1 MPPDAAI
8 RLRENQ
14 RRSRLRKK
22 EYLTSLET
30 RVRECESLG
39 VAATVEVQKA
49 ARRVVWEN
57 SRLREL
63 LRVKGVGED
72 EVGEWL
78 RGGSG
83 GDAREEVVGMLGNKE
98 CESGSS
104 AAAASLSSCATAS
117 GIAVSG
123 TSGTELHTPTLH
135 PDTSPPLT
143 CGAPTP
149 PAPPTLLPTN
159 SMPCEVAK
167 SMLEALEPSGV
178 ERLHLEWELCPAG
191 TVTDCVVDN
200 GVVFQVLDRL

>member
-1 MPPDAAI
+1 MPPSAAI

-30 RVRECESLG
+30 RVRECERLG

-72 EVGEWL
+72 EVEKWL
-78 RGGSG
+78 QG
-83 GDAREEVVGMLGNKE
+83 GDTREEVMGMLESRE
-98 CESGSS
+98 CGGGSS
-104 AAAASLSSCATAS
+104 AATASLSPCATAPS
-117 GIAVSG
+117 IAVS
-123 TSGTELHTPTLH
+123 TSGTELHTPVLH
-135 PDTSPPLT
+135 PNTSPPHPPT
-143 CGAPTP
+143 CDAPTP
-149 PAPPTLLPTN
+149 PTSSALQPVN
-159 SMPCEVAK
+159 SMPCDVAK
-167 SMLEALEPSGV
+167 SMLEALQLPGV
-178 ERLHLEWELCPAG
+178 ERLQLERELCPAG
-191 TVTDCVVDN
+191 TMTDCAVDN